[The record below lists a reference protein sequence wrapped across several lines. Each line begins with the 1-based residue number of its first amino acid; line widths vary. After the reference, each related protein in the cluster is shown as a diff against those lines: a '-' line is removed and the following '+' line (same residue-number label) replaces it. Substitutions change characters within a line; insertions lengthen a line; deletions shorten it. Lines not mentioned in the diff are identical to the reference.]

1 MVSPQQGRYAQ
12 ATTPALSQR
21 LGESPSP
28 AVLAFGTASWRL
40 SHSRLA
46 QLPTLPKALLL
57 PIALAAAPALHA
69 PCDITLDHCSASATT
84 PFAHSSTATL
94 TCIVFT
100 NRATITALTIALWL
114 DSAAPTIASCI
125 PIHHIASSIGPAAVN
140 ILHLPQGRSLYSTS
154 ITTFAT
160 SINASFLSTGL
171 FNAHRLA
178 IAA

>member
-46 QLPTLPKALLL
+46 QLPKALLL

-94 TCIVFT
+94 ACIVFT

-140 ILHLPQGRSLYSTS
+140 ILHLSQGRILYSTS

-160 SINASFLSTGL
+160 SINASLLSTGL
-171 FNAHRLA
+171 FNAPCLA